1 MRIGFAFIVL
11 FGAFFAYRF
20 LDNAAIASPEVLIE
34 RSRPAMD
41 IGYET
46 AQAGAIL
53 NSIREEMHMQR
64 LSSNIHL
71 EAAAQAHAD
80 YLVHNNESSH
90 DEVAGHQNFTGV
102 KPLDRTLNAGYN
114 ASYVSENLS
123 TKNSDAK
130 SSVNGL
136 FSAIYHR
143 FGFLSPSI
151 DELGVGVTQD
161 DQNTQNSAFV
171 YVMGNSEMNRL
182 CSMKSFSGFGKY
194 VFGVCREKAHRIAK
208 KKFDQALDLNKMN
221 NPEIILYP
229 YNGQI
234 EVPPAFYA
242 EVPDPLPNHD
252 VSGFPVSI
260 EFNDYFFKEVILYSF
275 ELLKENVSVPNVLF
289 MDKNSDPHMRFTD
302 KQFALFPLE
311 RLEYDKEYTAVVT
324 YSRKGKNKEI
334 RWSFR
339 TKKPTEE
346 LHIITQKEE
355 SISIESGKSHV
366 IYFKPLDAHDIVKN
380 VQFPSTV
387 DIEFIDNNTFKLTI
401 NNKSNSSF
409 DIVSD
414 SRVLHLNVNSQ

>member
-1 MRIGFAFIVL
+1 MRIGFVFTVVL
-11 FGAFFAYRF
+11 LALLAYRL
-20 LDNAAIASPEVLIE
+20 LDNNVIASPDVVIE
-34 RSRPAMD
+34 RNRPAMD
-41 IGYET
+41 ITYET

-53 NSIREEMHMQR
+53 NSIREAMHMQR

-71 EAAAQAHAD
+71 EAAAQAHSD
-80 YLVHNNESSH
+80 YLIFNNESSH
-90 DEVAGHQNFTGV
+90 DEVEGHTHFTGV
-102 KPLDRTLNAGYN
+102 KPLDRVRNAGYN

-130 SSVNGL
+130 SSVHGL

-161 DQNTQNSAFV
+161 DENTQNSAFV
-171 YVMGNSEMNRL
+171 YVMGNSELNRL

-194 VFGVCREKAHRIAK
+194 VFGVCREKAHHIAE
-208 KKFDQALDLNKMN
+208 KKFNQALDFNKMN
-221 NPEIILYP
+221 SPEIILYP
-229 YNGQI
+229 YNGQV

-242 EVPDPLPNHD
+242 EIPDPLPNYD

-260 EFNDYFFKEVILYSF
+260 EFNDHFFKEVILYSF
-275 ELLKENVSVPNVLF
+275 ELLKENVSVPNVLL
-289 MDKNSDPHMRFTD
+289 MDKNSDPHMLFTD

-324 YSRKGKNKEI
+324 YSSKGKNKEI
-334 RWSFR
+334 RWTFR

-346 LHIITQKEE
+346 LHVITQKEE

-366 IYFKPLDAHDIVKN
+366 IYFKPIDAHDIVKN
-380 VQFPSTV
+380 VQFPSSI
-387 DIEFIDNNTFKLTI
+387 DIEFIDNNTFKLTL
-401 NNKSNSSF
+401 NNESDSSF

-414 SRVLHLNVNSQ
+414 SRILHVKVNSH

>member
-1 MRIGFAFIVL
+1 MRIGFVFIVL
-11 FGAFFAYRF
+11 FGAFIAYRF
-20 LDNAAIASPEVLIE
+20 LDNAVIASPEVVIE

-41 IGYET
+41 IRYEI
-46 AQAGAIL
+46 AQAGEIL
-53 NSIREEMHMQR
+53 NSIREAMHMQR

-71 EAAAQAHAD
+71 ETAAQAHAD
-80 YLVHNNESSH
+80 YLVHNNESTH
-90 DEVAGHQNFTGV
+90 DEVPGHQNFTGV
-102 KPLDRTLNAGYN
+102 KPLDRALNAGYN

-130 SSVNGL
+130 SSVHGL

-151 DELGVGVTQD
+151 DELGVGATQD
-161 DQNTQNSAFV
+161 VENTQNSAFV
-171 YVMGNSEMNRL
+171 YVMGNSELNRL

-194 VFGVCREKAHRIAK
+194 VFGVCRKKAYRIDK
-208 KKFDQALDLNKMN
+208 KKFNQALDLNKMN

-229 YNGQI
+229 YNGQV

-242 EVPDPLPNHD
+242 EVPDPLPNYD

-260 EFNDYFFKEVILYSF
+260 EFNDYFFTEVILYSF
-275 ELLKENVSVPNVLF
+275 ELLKENVTVPNVLL

-324 YSRKGKNKEI
+324 YSSQGKHKEI
-334 RWSFR
+334 RWTFR

-355 SISIESGKSHV
+355 SISIASGKSHV
-366 IYFKPLDAHDIVKN
+366 IYFKPLDARDIVKN
-380 VQFPSTV
+380 VQFPSSM

-401 NNKSNSSF
+401 NNDSDSSF

-414 SRVLHLNVNSQ
+414 SRVLHVNVNSQ

>member
-1 MRIGFAFIVL
+1 MRIGFVFIVL

-34 RSRPAMD
+34 RSRPAID

-53 NSIREEMHMQR
+53 NSIREAMHMQR

-80 YLVHNNESSH
+80 YLVYNNESSH

-102 KPLDRTLNAGYN
+102 KPLDRALKAGYN

-143 FGFLSPSI
+143 FGFLSSSI
-151 DELGVGVTQD
+151 DELGVGVAQD

-182 CSMKSFSGFGKY
+182 CSTKSFSGFGKY

-275 ELLKENVSVPNVLF
+275 ELLKENVSVPNVLL

-311 RLEYDKEYTAVVT
+311 RLEYDKEYMAVVT
-324 YSRKGKNKEI
+324 YSSKGKNKEI

-366 IYFKPLDAHDIVKN
+366 IYFKPLDAYDIVKN
-380 VQFPSTV
+380 VRFPSTI

-401 NNKSNSSF
+401 NNKSDSSF

-414 SRVLHLNVNSQ
+414 SRILHIKVNSQ

>member
-1 MRIGFAFIVL
+1 MRIGFVFIVL

-34 RSRPAMD
+34 RSRPAID

-53 NSIREEMHMQR
+53 NSIREAMHMQR

-80 YLVHNNESSH
+80 YLVYNNESSH

-102 KPLDRTLNAGYN
+102 KPLDRALKAGYN

-143 FGFLSPSI
+143 FGFLSSSI
-151 DELGVGVTQD
+151 DELGVGVAQD

-182 CSMKSFSGFGKY
+182 CSTKSFSGFGKY

-275 ELLKENVSVPNVLF
+275 ELLKENISVPNVLL

-311 RLEYDKEYTAVVT
+311 RLEYDKEYMAVVT
-324 YSRKGKNKEI
+324 YSSKGKNKEI

-366 IYFKPLDAHDIVKN
+366 IYFKPLDAYDIVKN
-380 VQFPSTV
+380 VRFPSTI

-401 NNKSNSSF
+401 NNKSDSSF

-414 SRVLHLNVNSQ
+414 SRILHIKVNSQ